1 MIKKY
6 SFLLLLLILGNISLA
21 QAPLSYDFI
30 ITPPRCHGEDN
41 AEIFLVYTGGTPPI
55 SWTWEVDGIAHTD
68 INPITDLTGGYTIY
82 FSISDS
88 ANNFL
93 DTIFVPGRE
102 EINLILETLPTTC
115 HGDSN
120 GMINLLAAGGQ
131 PPYQYKLYQGG
142 TDTLIGEGQNFDDLP
157 SGFYDAVIY
166 DHNGCEMIRDSIF
179 LDQPPEMQ
187 MELFYDD
194 SICYATNN
202 GFVVTDVWGGNGP
215 EYSYL
220 WNTGDEGA
228 ELHNLTPGTYSVTAT
243 DYKGCSITATATI
256 SYYPE
261 IQMDLLT
268 LTPPT
273 CFGDENGTI
282 DVNVFY
288 ENLPNYEPF
297 EYEWYNQQGDL
308 PFNTSIL
315 NNIAA
320 GNYGLSILDPNTNC
334 ELDTAFLLPEHPPI
348 TIQDSLVHNE
358 CYGELQGMMR
368 LTPTNGIAPFTITN
382 QAFGLDTNVN
392 LNETLQFDS
401 LPAAN
406 YAFTITDNDGCL
418 RNIIFEI
425 HQPAF
430 PIDVEKDIIMPSC
443 PSCNDGSIILQIF
456 GGTPP
461 YSVLWPGLNQTGD
474 EATGLHAG
482 VYAPVITDARNCNL
496 SEEYVLEVNENTG
509 IKPYSAFSPNG
520 DGINDVWNIPNIN
533 SFHGAE
539 VYIYNALGNEVFYSK
554 GYNEPWDGT
563 YNGKDLQAATYYYI
577 IKPNRQNVLPV
588 KGTVTIIR

>member
-6 SFLLLLLILGNISLA
+6 LFLLLLLILGNISLA
-21 QAPLSYDFI
+21 QAPLSYNFI

-55 SWTWEVDGIAHTD
+55 SWIWEVDGIAHTD
-68 INPITDLTGGYTIY
+68 INPITDLTGGDTVY

-102 EINLILETLPTTC
+102 EINLIPGTIPTIC

-120 GMINLLAAGGQ
+120 GMINLLATGGQ

-142 TDTLIGEGQNFDDLP
+142 TDTLIGEGQNFNDLP

-179 LDQPPEMQ
+179 LGQPPEMQ

-194 SICYATNN
+194 SICHGSNN

-261 IQMDLLT
+261 IQINLLT
-268 LTPPT
+268 LTPPS

-288 ENLPNYEPF
+288 ENLPNYDTF

-308 PFNTSIL
+308 PFNTPTL

-320 GNYGLSILDPNTNC
+320 GDYGLSILDPNTNC
-334 ELDTAFLLPEHPPI
+334 EVDTAFLLPEHPPI
-348 TIQDSLVHNE
+348 TFHDSLVHNE
-358 CYGELQGMMR
+358 CYGDLQGMMR
-368 LTPTNGIAPFTITN
+368 LTPTNGFPPFTITN
-382 QAFGLDTNVN
+382 QTFGLDTNVN

-406 YAFTITDNDGCL
+406 YAFTITDNDGCAID
-418 RNIIFEI
+418 IIFEI

-430 PIDVEKDIIMPSC
+430 PIDVEKEIVMPSC
-443 PSCNDGSIILQIF
+443 PACNDGSIILQIF

-461 YSVLWPGLNQTGD
+461 YAVLWPGLNQTGD

-482 VYAPVITDARNCNL
+482 VYTPVITDASNCNL

-509 IKPYSAFSPNG
+509 IKSYSAFSPNG

-533 SFHGAE
+533 SFPGAE
-539 VYIYNALGNEVFYSK
+539 VYIYNAWGNEVFYSK

-563 YNGKDLQAATYYYI
+563 YNGNDLQAATYYYI
-577 IKPNRQNVLPV
+577 IKANRQNVLPV